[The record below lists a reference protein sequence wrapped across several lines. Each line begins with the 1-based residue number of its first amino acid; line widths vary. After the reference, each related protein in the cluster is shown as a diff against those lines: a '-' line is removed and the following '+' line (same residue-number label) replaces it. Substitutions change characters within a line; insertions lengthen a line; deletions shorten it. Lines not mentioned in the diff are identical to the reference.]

1 MAKFMAPNPII
12 FNGKLREIINL
23 EQLFSFT
30 FLKAVNNNYGYIRF
44 SFDKGNDHIWAY
56 ADDNTLKQ
64 DVIKIYGLLNIPWD
78 EATF

>member
-1 MAKFMAPNPII
+1 MAKFMAPNPVI

-23 EQLFSFT
+23 EKLSSFA
-30 FLKAVNNNYGYIRF
+30 FLKAVNHNYGYIRF

-64 DVIKIYGLLNIPWD
+64 DVIRIYELLDIPWN

>member
-12 FNGKLREIINL
+12 FNGKQREVINL

-64 DVIKIYGLLNIPWD
+64 DVIKIYELLNIPWN

>member
-1 MAKFMAPNPII
+1 MAKFIAPNPMV
-12 FNGKLREIINL
+12 FNGKLREVINL

-56 ADDNTLKQ
+56 PDDSALKH
-64 DVIKIYGLLNIPWD
+64 DVIRIYDLLGLSWN
-78 EATF
+78 EAGF